1 MISNTEGTRS
11 LRPRTVHSACTGG
24 RRCPRLVWVRLD
36 LPRLGSGAIWGH
48 RATVCGTEKLSY
60 DRDLWPGLGV
70 RTVSVSLQ
78 HSHLTY
84 TGRQRSPT
92 PHPKE
97 AEPWPRLRVPVG
109 GCAWA
114 CSPSPLP
121 SLLVNQETTK
131 VAQRA
136 SYPDNKGER
145 SL

>member
-1 MISNTEGTRS
+1 MISNTEGTKS

-24 RRCPRLVWVRLD
+24 RRCPSLVWVRLD
-36 LPRLGSGAIWGH
+36 LPRLGSGAAIWGH
-48 RATVCGTEKLSY
+48 RATVCGTKKLSY
-60 DRDLWPGLGV
+60 DWDLWPGLGV
-70 RTVSVSLQ
+70 RAVSVSLQ

-109 GCAWA
+109 CAYTT
-114 CSPSPLP
+114 